1 MNQDPTNQPDSSD
14 ANAGKASS
22 QTDENTPVDEPISEP
37 LSDANTAEGLT
48 SPQDSSPGDQFSG
61 EDQRDAEIAALRA
74 TVESHWDK
82 LLRTNADMDNLRK
95 RHERDLE
102 NAHRFALERFIAEL
116 LPVKDSMEL
125 GLSAASGDSQELAG
139 IREGIELTL
148 KMFSNALEK
157 FAVEELDPQG
167 QAFDPELHQ
176 AMTTQESADVPPGMV
191 LTVIQKGYRLN
202 ERLVRPALV
211 IVSK

>member
-1 MNQDPTNQPDSSD
+1 VNQDPTIQP
-14 ANAGKASS
+14 NPSS
-22 QTDENTPVDEPISEP
+22 QTDGITPTDENSTETS
-37 LSDANTAEGLT
+37 SAEGLT
-48 SPQDSSPGDQFSG
+48 TPQDSSPSDSKSPG
-61 EDQRDAEIAALRA
+61 EDERDAEIAALRA

-82 LLRTNADMDNLRK
+82 LLRTNADLDNLRK
-95 RHERDLE
+95 RNERDLE

-125 GLSAASGDSQELAG
+125 GLSAATGDSQELAG

-167 QAFDPELHQ
+167 QVFDPELHQ
-176 AMTTQESADVPPGMV
+176 AMTIQESADVPPGMV
-191 LTVIQKGYRLN
+191 VAVVQKGYRLN

>member
-1 MNQDPTNQPDSSD
+1 VNQDPRNQSNASEANSGD
-14 ANAGKASS
+14 ASPQADK
-22 QTDENTPVDEPISEP
+22 NTPVGKPVNEPGSEQF
-37 LSDANTAEGLT
+37 SETNAAEGLT
-48 SPQDSSPGDQFSG
+48 TPQEPSS
-61 EDQRDAEIAALRA
+61 EDERNAEITALRA

-82 LLRTNADMDNLRK
+82 LLRTNADIDNLRK
-95 RHERDLE
+95 RNERDLE

-125 GLSAASGDSQELAG
+125 GLSAATGDSQELGG

-157 FAVEELDPQG
+157 FAVEELDPQD
-167 QAFDPELHQ
+167 QVFDPELHQ
-176 AMTTQESADVPPGMV
+176 AMTTQDSADIPPGMV
-191 LTVIQKGYRLN
+191 MTVIQKGYRLN

>member
-1 MNQDPTNQPDSSD
+1 MNQDPRNQP
-14 ANAGKASS
+14 NASS
-22 QTDENTPVDEPISEP
+22 QTDENTPVDEPVNEHLSETN
-37 LSDANTAEGLT
+37 AAEGLT
-48 SPQDSSPGDQFSG
+48 SSQDSSSSDIQTPG
-61 EDQRDAEIAALRA
+61 EDERDAEITALRA

-82 LLRTNADMDNLRK
+82 LLRTNADLDNLRK
-95 RHERDLE
+95 RNERDLE

-125 GLSAASGDSQELAG
+125 GLSAASGDSLELAG

-157 FAVEELDPQG
+157 FSVEELDPQG
-167 QAFDPELHQ
+167 QVFDPELHQ

-191 LTVIQKGYRLN
+191 MTVVQKGYRLN